1 MRRTIT
7 HPRSAACALLFAV
20 LASTSA
26 AAQSIDG
33 AAPAVDPFARRQ
45 WILEVGSHGA
55 LETWNYNGSHEEM
68 ASIYTGITYGLGKGV
83 TIKTG
88 SSLYRVWQRG
98 TDGYL
103 FGVTAGVRSRVLR
116 RPRWS
121 IFWEFEVGVSESDT
135 FVPPRGTRFNYL
147 AAGGA
152 GATIRLRGA
161 VHALVG
167 MRWVHVSNNSLA
179 GRQRNPDIEAVG
191 PTAGLLIGF

>member
-7 HPRSAACALLFAV
+7 HPRSAACALLLAV

-26 AAQSIDG
+26 AAQSIAG

-45 WILEVGSHGA
+45 WSLELSSHGA

-68 ASIYTGITYGLGKGV
+68 GAFYTGITYGLGKGV
-83 TIKTG
+83 TVKAG

-103 FGVTAGVRSRVLR
+103 FGATAGVRSRVLR

-147 AAGGA
+147 ALGGG
-152 GATIRLRGA
+152 GATIRVGSG

-179 GRQRNPDIEAVG
+179 GPSRNPDIEAVG
-191 PTAGLLIGF
+191 PTIGFLIGF